1 MRVLK
6 DLISY
11 ILNGGYI
18 KCKIWSTYSVISVEE
33 KLFLIGIDV
42 YHNVS

>member
-18 KCKIWSTYSVISVEE
+18 KGKIWSTYSVISVEE
-33 KLFLIGIDV
+33 KLFLIGKDV
-42 YHNVS
+42 YYNVS